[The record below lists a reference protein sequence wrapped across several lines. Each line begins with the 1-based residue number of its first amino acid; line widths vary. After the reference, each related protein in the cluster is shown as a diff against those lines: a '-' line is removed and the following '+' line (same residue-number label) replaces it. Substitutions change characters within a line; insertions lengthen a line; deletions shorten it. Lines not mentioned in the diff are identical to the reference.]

1 MDTAPDAAGRE
12 SASWLYYQTAANC
25 GFSPEGLLVDPYEMF
40 VADVNGDGF
49 QDVLVGGSL
58 VVEPLRRSIR
68 WRAFLH
74 NRRSPELLSRIDAGS
89 GNSLGI
95 EYARLN
101 DPAVHTPQVSAFPQV
116 SLNIPRP
123 VVSRLRV
130 ADGIGGTRDYQ
141 YLYQGARLDLL
152 GRGFLGFRQ
161 MEVRDLAR
169 GRTQVRMLRQDFPF
183 VGRLDKEETSLAGK
197 LLARQQNQ

>member
-1 MDTAPDAAGRE
+1 M
-12 SASWLYYQTAANC
+12 
-25 GFSPEGLLVDPYEMF
+25 
-40 VADVNGDGF
+40 
-49 QDVLVGGSL
+49 
-58 VVEPLRRSIR
+58 
-68 WRAFLH
+68 
-74 NRRSPELLSRIDAGS
+74 
-89 GNSLGI
+89 
-95 EYARLN
+95 
-101 DPAVHTPQVSAFPQV
+101 HTPQVSAFPQV